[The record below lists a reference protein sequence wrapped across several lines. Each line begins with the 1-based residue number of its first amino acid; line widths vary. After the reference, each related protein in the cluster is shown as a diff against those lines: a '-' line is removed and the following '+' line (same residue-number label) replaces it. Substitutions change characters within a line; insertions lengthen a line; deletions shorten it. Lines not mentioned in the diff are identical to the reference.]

1 MKKKIAIAVLITGLG
16 LAGINQA
23 FAGWGA
29 RGGYCP
35 NFQGAVGYNQL
46 DPAVQEKLDAF
57 FAANQE
63 LRKALV
69 MKRAE
74 HHALMMSDNPDP
86 AAASQVAG
94 ELFDLQTTVRQKA
107 VDAGVAQY
115 LGPMGGGFGM
125 GDCRPGMRGP
135 GPGKGG
141 RGMGG
146 QMMHGPGTGGGPR
159 F

>member
-29 RGGYCP
+29 RSGYCP
-35 NFQGAVGYNQL
+35 NAQGAGYNQL
-46 DPAVQEKLDAF
+46 DPAVQEKVDAF
-57 FAANQE
+57 FTANQD

-74 HHALMMSDNPDP
+74 HHALMRSDNPDP

-94 ELFDLQTTVRQKA
+94 ELFDLQTSMQQKA
-107 VDAGVAQY
+107 VEAGVAQY

-135 GPGKGG
+135 GMGG

-146 QMMHGPGTGGGPR
+146 QMMDGPGAGGGPR

>member
-1 MKKKIAIAVLITGLG
+1 MKKKIAIAILITGLG
-16 LAGINQA
+16 LAGVNQA

-29 RGGYCP
+29 RSGYCP
-35 NFQGAVGYNQL
+35 NVQGAGYSQL

-57 FAANQE
+57 FTANQD

-74 HHALMMSDNPDP
+74 HRALMRSDSPDP

-107 VDAGVAQY
+107 AEAGVAQY
-115 LGPMGGGFGM
+115 LGPMGGGFGK
-125 GDCRPGMRGP
+125 GDCRPGMR

-146 QMMHGPGTGGGPR
+146 QMMNGPGTGGGPR